1 MKCRFN
7 VNQQTMV
14 ENLEDLGLT
23 YLRMVYDEIM
33 YHGGE
38 IKDFPIPTSLLI
50 ACQSAHQ
57 KYKNDLDCKRA
68 ESQKVE
74 VTNKRKLLIE
84 ELNIVKKR
92 KIDEESL
99 IKQLKDHSDKLIIE
113 TGETSDVTQMESLV
127 VKANSFKKTA
137 EEKEKILVDYA
148 SFIEKMEEEIKQLI
162 IVQIS

>member
-1 MKCRFN
+1 M
-7 VNQQTMV
+7 
-14 ENLEDLGLT
+14 
-23 YLRMVYDEIM
+23 
-33 YHGGE
+33 
-38 IKDFPIPTSLLI
+38 
-50 ACQSAHQ
+50 
-57 KYKNDLDCKRA
+57 
-68 ESQKVE
+68 
-74 VTNKRKLLIE
+74 
-84 ELNIVKKR
+84 NIVKKR

-99 IKQLKDHSDKLIIE
+99 IKQLKDHSDKLILE